1 MSIHNEQL
9 LSNAD
14 QLIKDNKI
22 EEAVAI
28 LESIIRDNPTFGK
41 AHNHLGFI
49 YETKIKNYTKAE
61 EHYKLAYQHS
71 PDYCAIYYNYAIL
84 LSNLKRFDELK
95 ALLTKAET
103 VVGINKST
111 INNEWAILHESEGNI
126 DLAIEHY
133 KKVIASTFDNKTLE
147 IAISS
152 VERCNRKKSFLNGT
166 DTTSSKPNIIGGMP
180 PGM

>member
-22 EEAVAI
+22 EEAVSI
-28 LESIIRDNPTFGK
+28 LESIISVDPNFGK

-49 YETKIKNYTKAE
+49 YETKIKDYAKAE
-61 EHYKLAYQHS
+61 AHYKIAYQTS

-95 ALLTKAET
+95 TLLTKAES
-103 VVGINKST
+103 VVGINRST
-111 INNEWAILHESEGNI
+111 INNEWAIMFEAEGNL
-126 DLAIEHY
+126 DKAIEHY
-133 KKVIASTFDNKTLE
+133 KLVAASTFDNKTLE

-152 VERCNRKKSFLNGT
+152 VERCNRKRSFLNGT
-166 DTTSSKPNIIGGMP
+166 NTTTINPNNFGTP
-180 PGM
+180 PGL